1 MENPQFVRFAK
12 KSASRKRAT
21 KACLKC
27 RRRKVR
33 CDVTRTSAPCTNCRL
48 DGDECV
54 VARRGVSIQ
63 IRYNEPS
70 PFTPNADAD
79 DVDPSHPTTRPDL
92 TTLSP
97 PPEADLGSA
106 TPFTNDTCNNGKNI
120 QTFGIT
126 CEDAK
131 TNTSNIIPL
140 DPVRSELKAL
150 YSSMPFLKALSIRD
164 RDFNHLNSQGCLRV
178 PAKPILDEFVRHY
191 FLYVHPLLPLL
202 NEADFWRAYNPAQ
215 TETYSSSGGSPVSLL
230 LLQAIMFASCTFV
243 PKESLKVLGFSSI
256 HEAKESFYTKAK
268 LLYDFA
274 TDPDPISIAQA
285 ALLLTYW
292 CPTFRPGPRKPNSR
306 WLRIAVQNARAVGAH
321 NYATIAQEAH
331 ATPQDIKRQNVLKRV
346 WWCCIIRDR
355 IMPLC
360 VRRNIQITRE
370 IFNFDSNP
378 PLGYEDLVDELESSR
393 VYNTTTKHTLMVTLE
408 RLTEL
413 CVCLT
418 DVLALV
424 YPTEHLPILDAEAH
438 STAFDKVQEYRR
450 CLQYWAEITRP
461 PLKHTE
467 LSPETDSFEDSSVLF
482 TNLVWIYYHAARVAL
497 FNYELHL
504 GVILGL
510 VTRKATSN
518 LQTQFLEENRKGLR
532 SATRS
537 IADCHSQLHP
547 LRLTRWLPSS
557 AVACTALPLAMH
569 MVDIKMS
576 SDSSQ
581 GEIWSR
587 PGIAA
592 KQSRLNVLIQA
603 FRELHPK
610 YDGVDSI
617 SKTIRYFMECTY
629 LQDSTPTPSFGENT
643 DVLARSPTYYLRLAL
658 TIDLCLSQDRLPQDS
673 DFPTPL
679 RPFLHNASLSKPVLL
694 EQQFVTQSLATKALT
709 PPRPLSPT
717 VVRSFSQWVEDDR
730 CVHFALEMGIDIS
743 QPPFAPEAMQENTA
757 TVEPLPCPTE
767 TCSTESLESDSARAD
782 DETEYLPPN
791 LDNLTGWA
799 ENDQS
804 LYFAQEAG
812 LIPQGVGLYDGSQ
825 GDEAYPGLEALAQH
839 TLDLDMGFLWKGV
852 ENGEQPED
860 ALGMLM

>member
-70 PFTPNADAD
+70 PFTPDLPVNDID
-79 DVDPSHPTTRPDL
+79 PTTRPTL

-97 PPEADLGSA
+97 PQEADIAGP
-106 TPFTNDTCNNGKNI
+106 TTYTNNTCNNAQDTQMFETVCGN
-120 QTFGIT
+120 TADIT
-126 CEDAK
+126 PEDTVSA
-131 TNTSNIIPL
+131 PL
-140 DPVRSELKAL
+140 RSELKAL

-164 RDFNHLNSQGCLRV
+164 HDFSHLESQGCLRV

-191 FLYVHPLLPLL
+191 FLYVHPMLPLL
-202 NEADFWRAYNPAQ
+202 NEADFWEAYSPQA
-215 TETYSSSGGSPVSLL
+215 ETCSGSGGSPVSLL
-230 LLQAIMFASCTFV
+230 LLQAIMFASCT
-243 PKESLKVLGFSSI
+243 
-256 HEAKESFYTKAK
+256 

-306 WLRIAVQNARAVGAH
+306 WLRIAVQNARAVQADK
-321 NYATIAQEAH
+321 YATIAQEVH
-331 ATPQDIKRQNVLKRV
+331 ATPQDLKRQNVLKRV

-370 IFNFDSNP
+370 HFDFDSNT
-378 PLGYEDLVDELESSR
+378 PLGYEDLADELESSR

-418 DVLALV
+418 DVLGLV
-424 YPTEHLPILDAEAH
+424 HPTEHLPILDAEAH

-450 CLQYWAEITRP
+450 YLQYWAEITRL

-504 GVILGL
+504 GVVLGL
-510 VTRKATSN
+510 VTRKATSS
-518 LQTQFLEENRKGLR
+518 LETQFLEDNRKGLR
-532 SATRS
+532 SASRS
-537 IADCHSQLHP
+537 IADCLGQLHP

-569 MVDIKMS
+569 MVDINMS
-576 SDSSQ
+576 SSSSSN
-581 GEIWSR
+581 EIWSR

-617 SKTIRYFMECTY
+617 SKTIRYFMECTS
-629 LQDSTPTPSFGENT
+629 LQDSTPTPAVSEHV

-658 TIDLCLSQDRLPQDS
+658 TIDLSLSQDRLPQDS
-673 DFPTPL
+673 DFPTTL
-679 RPFLHNASLSKPVLL
+679 RRFLDNSSLSAPVLI
-694 EQQFVTQSLATKALT
+694 EQQVAAQALVAKSLT
-709 PPRPLSPT
+709 PPRPVSPT
-717 VVRSFSQWVEDDR
+717 IVKGISQWVEDDR
-730 CVHFALEMGIDIS
+730 SIRFALEMGIDIS
-743 QPPFAPEAMQENTA
+743 QPPFTSDLTQENTI
-757 TVEPLPCPTE
+757 TTEPLVS
-767 TCSTESLESDSARAD
+767 STESLESDSAE
-782 DETEYLPPN
+782 DESRCVPQSFG
-791 LDNLTGWA
+791 NLTGWA

-812 LIPQGVGLYDGSQ
+812 LIPQGIGYGGYS
-825 GDEAYPGLEALAQH
+825 ALDTSLAHH
-839 TLDLDMGFLWKGV
+839 TLDFDLGFLWTGAEIGGRV
-852 ENGEQPED
+852 ED
-860 ALGMLM
+860 AL